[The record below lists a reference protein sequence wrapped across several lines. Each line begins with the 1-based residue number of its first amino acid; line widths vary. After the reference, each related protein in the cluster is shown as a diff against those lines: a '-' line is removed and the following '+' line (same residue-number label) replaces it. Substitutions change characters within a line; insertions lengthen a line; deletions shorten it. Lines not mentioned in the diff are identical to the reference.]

1 MNLAVCTVC
10 SHGLTVTWLSRGNR
24 RITLP
29 LSNRHS
35 APGLSSRWVSMT
47 RPASA
52 RRRLV
57 PPTLRDEPSD
67 SACAEIA
74 ARGRGIGPTYPTR
87 RLSAGSAAPTR
98 RGRGLPGRR
107 QFKVADDLWLF
118 RSVAV
123 AKAARATRRSS
134 SPPELGP
141 NRRTCHPHAEK
152 DRRHPRL
159 APAGRVHSRAQHQ
172 GRGREA
178 PALGTKA
185 RGRVRIRRGGGAS
198 WLAAALRRYVQAR
211 VCRSAP
217 CRPRTAAVVAAD
229 GAAGVPCAFASW
241 VRLARS

>member
-1 MNLAVCTVC
+1 
-10 SHGLTVTWLSRGNR
+10 
-24 RITLP
+24 
-29 LSNRHS
+29 
-35 APGLSSRWVSMT
+35 MT
-47 RPASA
+47 RPAPA

-57 PPTLRDEPSD
+57 PPTLRDEPRD
-67 SACAEIA
+67 SACALF
-74 ARGRGIGPTYPTR
+74 RSRRTR
-87 RLSAGSAAPTR
+87 DRSDISHSSYERRQRRPDAPN
-98 RGRGLPGRR
+98 LPGRR

-134 SPPELGP
+134 PPPELGT
-141 NRRTCHPHAEK
+141 NRRTCHPHA
-152 DRRHPRL
+152 DNTPSPPLNRPCR
-159 APAGRVHSRAQHQ
+159 SRALS
-172 GRGREA
+172 RSTPRPRTRSA
-178 PALGTKA
+178 SAGTKA

-211 VCRSAP
+211 VCSAP

>member
-1 MNLAVCTVC
+1 M
-10 SHGLTVTWLSRGNR
+10 
-24 RITLP
+24 P

-87 RLSAGSAAPTR
+87 RTSAGSAAPAR
-98 RGRGLPGRR
+98 RCLPGRR
-107 QFKVADDLWLF
+107 QFEVKDDLWLF
-118 RSVAV
+118 APSQSLGRLVRQGEVAHPQDSERT
-123 AKAARATRRSS
+123 AAHVTHTQRKTP
-134 SPPELGP
+134 SPPSTRP
-141 NRRTCHPHAEK
+141 CRSRA
-152 DRRHPRL
+152 
-159 APAGRVHSRAQHQ
+159 HSRSTPRPRTRSAS
-172 GRGREA
+172 A
-178 PALGTKA
+178 GTKA
-185 RGRVRIRRGGGAS
+185 RGRVRIRQGGGAS